1 LQKLERRNSRA
12 GDRGL
17 ALDVAILH
25 RVFGVAVECEMVA
38 KNPVRLEGRPG
49 DSAERGAQPFT
60 GEQLT
65 KLRQSAN
72 EDLLAY
78 LLLAWFARL

>member
-1 LQKLERRNSRA
+1 M
-12 GDRGL
+12 
-17 ALDVAILH
+17 I
-25 RVFGVAVECEMVA
+25 A

-60 GEQLT
+60 GDQLT
-65 KLRQSAN
+65 KLRQAAN

-78 LLLAWFARL
+78 RLLRWTGLRGSDAVQPYMG